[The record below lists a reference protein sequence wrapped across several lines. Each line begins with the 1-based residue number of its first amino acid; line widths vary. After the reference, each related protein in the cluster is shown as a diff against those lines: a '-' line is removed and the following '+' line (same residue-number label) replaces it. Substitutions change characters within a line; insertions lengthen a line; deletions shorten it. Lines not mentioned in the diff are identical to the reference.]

1 MMLMKGKIVSK
12 YSVCGLETARFITT
26 SRGWSLGCSLF
37 HHMSHSARLS
47 RRKFMQITAVAAAAG
62 PMVSCL
68 GPSNPWRSLSEDE
81 ARTLEAICER
91 IIPADQDPGAAWAGV
106 VVFID
111 RQLLGPYR
119 RLRKTYRLG
128 IAGSNGTGLA
138 MFGKPFVT
146 LTPQQQDAVLQTMDK
161 DQAPGECWK
170 QVSAKSF
177 FALVVNHTM
186 QGFYGD
192 PRHGGNRE
200 RVSWKMLRLPYPPVR
215 GRTPDQTSTD
225 HTDF

>member
-1 MMLMKGKIVSK
+1 
-12 YSVCGLETARFITT
+12 
-26 SRGWSLGCSLF
+26 
-37 HHMSHSARLS
+37 MSHSAKFS
-47 RRKFMQITAVAAAAG
+47 RRKFMQITAVATAAG

-68 GPSNPWRSLSEDE
+68 GSSTPWRCLSENE

-106 VVFID
+106 VTFID
-111 RQLLGPYR
+111 RQLVGPYR
-119 RLRKTYRLG
+119 RLRKTYQLG
-128 IAGSNGTGLA
+128 LAGTYATSFA
-138 MFGKPFVT
+138 MFGKPFVA
-146 LTPQQQDAVLQTMDK
+146 LNPQQQDAVLQSMDK
-161 DQAPGECWK
+161 GQARGECWK

-177 FALVVNHTM
+177 FDLVVSHTM

-215 GRTPDQTSTD
+215 GRMPDQTSTD
-225 HTDF
+225 SAGFTDRKSAKSAKSADWLK

>member
-1 MMLMKGKIVSK
+1 
-12 YSVCGLETARFITT
+12 
-26 SRGWSLGCSLF
+26 
-37 HHMSHSARLS
+37 
-47 RRKFMQITAVAAAAG
+47 MQITAVATAAG

-68 GPSNPWRSLSEDE
+68 GSSTPWRCLSENE

-106 VVFID
+106 VTFID
-111 RQLLGPYR
+111 RQLVGPYR
-119 RLRKTYRLG
+119 RLRKTYQLG
-128 IAGSNGTGLA
+128 LAGTYATSFA
-138 MFGKPFVT
+138 MFGKPFVA
-146 LTPQQQDAVLQTMDK
+146 LNPQQQDAVLQSMDK
-161 DQAPGECWK
+161 GQARGECWK

-177 FALVVNHTM
+177 FDLVVSHTM

-215 GRTPDQTSTD
+215 GRMPDQTSTD
-225 HTDF
+225 SAGFTDRKSAKSAKSADWLK